1 MPQPEKCQ
9 CRLLA
14 GMPQLDRSYWLIGVF
29 ILSEEATEIISAGN
43 PTATAFI
50 LTSSFWFAVATT
62 FGLIGAGYLIA
73 PDFLANIEYIHFGRI
88 RPMHINA
95 VLFGFVTPGLLAVAF
110 YYFPK
115 LLRTELYSH
124 KLGVFS
130 AVFWNIM
137 VAAGVIGI
145 SLGYTQG
152 REYAELPWAV
162 DIMVVICFVMVVI
175 NILMTIRQRK
185 ERILFV
191 SIWYVTAAVVLTSIT
206 YCLGNVIWKPDTGA
220 LQGIPDA
227 ILLWFYGHN
236 IFGLLLSPMGLA
248 VAYYVLPIATRS
260 PLYSHTLSL
269 LGFWSLIIVYTHIG
283 THHLLQVPVPTWL
296 KTISIVD
303 SIAMVIPVMIVL
315 INLWYTVKGKLGDIH
330 ADIGAKFVFTGTIM
344 YFFVNIQG
352 SMMALPHVQ
361 RITHFNNWVV
371 GHAHLGVL
379 GFAGVTALGGLYFI
393 IPRIT
398 GKPLYSRF
406 LADVQYWFVLIGMT
420 GFAVV
425 LTTVGLIQGN
435 AWYNGETLYRT
446 LPEIQ
451 PYYILRASLGLL
463 IVIGA
468 YIGLYNIVRSLYFNR
483 GAST

>member
-1 MPQPEKCQ
+1 
-9 CRLLA
+9 
-14 GMPQLDRSYWLIGVF
+14 
-29 ILSEEATEIISAGN
+29 LSEETTEI
-43 PTATAFI
+43 TAPNHTAKAFT
-50 LTSSFWFAVATT
+50 LTSALWFAAATS
-62 FGLIGAGYLIA
+62 FGMIAAGYLIA
-73 PDFLANIEYIHFGRI
+73 PDFLANIEYVHFGRV
-88 RPMHINA
+88 RPMHVNA
-95 VLFGFVTPGLLAVAF
+95 VLFGFVTPGLLAAAF

-130 AVFWNIM
+130 AIFWNIT
-137 VAAGVIGI
+137 VAAGMIGI

-152 REYAELPWAV
+152 REYAELPWPV
-162 DIMVVICFVMVVI
+162 DIMVVISFSLVVT
-175 NILMTIRQRK
+175 NILMTIRKRA
-185 ERILFV
+185 ESILFV
-191 SIWYVTAAVVLTSIT
+191 SIWYTTAAMVLTSIT
-206 YCLGNVIWKPDTGA
+206 YCIGNVIWKPDTGA
-220 LQGIPDA
+220 LVGIPDA

-236 IFGLLLSPMGLA
+236 IFGLLLTPMALA
-248 VAYYVLPIATRS
+248 IAYYALPIATRS

-269 LGFWSLIIVYTHIG
+269 IGFWSLIIVYTHIG

-303 SIAMVIPVMIVL
+303 SVAMVIPVMIVL
-315 INLWYTVKGKLGDIH
+315 INIWYTVKGKLGDIH
-330 ADIGAKFVFTGTIM
+330 ANIGAKFIFTGTIF

-371 GHAHLGVL
+371 GHAHIGVL

-393 IPRIT
+393 LPRIT
-398 GKPLYSRF
+398 GKPLHSRF
-406 LADVQYWFVLIGMT
+406 LADVQYWLVLIGIT

-451 PYYILRASLGLL
+451 PYYILRASLGTF
-463 IVIGA
+463 IMIGA
-468 YIGLYNIVRSLYFNR
+468 YLGLYNVVRSLYFNR

>member
-1 MPQPEKCQ
+1 
-9 CRLLA
+9 
-14 GMPQLDRSYWLIGVF
+14 
-29 ILSEEATEIISAGN
+29 LSEEATVIVPVTVSAGN
-43 PTATAFI
+43 PTAQAFT
-50 LTSSFWFAVATT
+50 LTSAFWFAAATT

-115 LLRTELYSH
+115 LLRTELFSH
-124 KLGVFS
+124 KLGVIS
-130 AVFWNIM
+130 AIFWNFM
-137 VAAGVIGI
+137 VAAGVISI
-145 SLGYTQG
+145 SMGYTQG

-175 NILMTIRQRK
+175 NILMTIRRRK
-185 ERILFV
+185 EKILFV

-379 GFAGVTALGGLYFI
+379 GFAGVTALGGMYFI
-393 IPRIT
+393 LPRIT

-446 LPEIQ
+446 LPQIQ

-468 YIGLYNIVRSLYFNR
+468 YIGLYNVIRSLYFNR

>member
-1 MPQPEKCQ
+1 MP
-9 CRLLA
+9 
-14 GMPQLDRSYWLIGVF
+14 
-29 ILSEEATEIISAGN
+29 EETIENTSTN
-43 PTATAFI
+43 PTAKAFT
-50 LTSSFWFAVATT
+50 LTSALWFAAATS
-62 FGLIGAGYLIA
+62 FGMIGAGYLIA

-95 VLFGFVTPGLLAVAF
+95 VLFGFVTPGLLAAAF

-115 LLRTELYSH
+115 LLKTELFSH

-130 AVFWNIM
+130 AIFWNIT
-137 VAAGVIGI
+137 VAAGIIGI

-152 REYAELPWAV
+152 REYAELAWPV
-162 DIMVVICFVMVVI
+162 DIMVVISFAMVGF
-175 NILMTIRQRK
+175 NLLMTIRQRQ
-185 ERILFV
+185 ESILFV
-191 SIWYVTAAVVLTSIT
+191 SIWYTTAAVVLTSIT

-220 LQGIPDA
+220 LTGIPDA

-236 IFGLLLSPMGLA
+236 IFGLLLTPMGLA
-248 VAYYVLPIATRS
+248 IAYYVLPIATRS

-303 SIAMVIPVMIVL
+303 SVAMVIPVMIVL
-315 INLWYTVKGKLGDIH
+315 INLWFTVKGKLGDIH
-330 ADIGAKFVFTGTIM
+330 ANIGAKFIFTGTIY

-371 GHAHLGVL
+371 GHAHIGVL
-379 GFAGVTALGGLYFI
+379 GFAGLTALGGLYFI
-393 IPRIT
+393 LPRIT
-398 GKPLYSRF
+398 GKPLYSKF
-406 LADVQYWFVLIGMT
+406 LADVQYWLLLIGIT

-451 PYYILRASLGLL
+451 PYYVLRASLGTF
-463 IVIGA
+463 IMIGA
-468 YIGLYNIVRSLYFNR
+468 YLGLYNVVRSLYFNR
-483 GAST
+483 GAAT

>member
-1 MPQPEKCQ
+1 
-9 CRLLA
+9 
-14 GMPQLDRSYWLIGVF
+14 
-29 ILSEEATEIISAGN
+29 LSEEATENVSTEN
-43 PTATAFI
+43 PTAKAFT
-50 LTSSFWFAVATT
+50 LTSAFWFAAATSL
-62 FGLIGAGYLIA
+62 GMIGAGYLIA
-73 PDFLANIEYIHFGRI
+73 PDFLANIEYIHFGRV

-95 VLFGFVTPGLLAVAF
+95 VLFGFVTPGLLAAAF

-115 LLRTELYSH
+115 LLRTELFSH

-130 AVFWNIM
+130 AVFWNIT
-137 VAAGVIGI
+137 VAAGLIGI
-145 SLGYTQG
+145 ALGHTQG
-152 REYAELPWAV
+152 REYAELAWPV
-162 DIMVVICFVMVVI
+162 DIMVVISFAMVVF
-175 NILMTIRQRK
+175 NILMTVRRRQ

-191 SIWYVTAAVVLTSIT
+191 SVWYTTAAVVLTSIT

-220 LQGIPDA
+220 LVGIPDA

-236 IFGLLLSPMGLA
+236 IFGLLLTPMALGI
-248 VAYYVLPIATRS
+248 AYYALPIATRS

-303 SIAMVIPVMIVL
+303 SVAMVIPVMIVL
-315 INLWYTVKGKLGDIH
+315 INLWYTIKGKLGEIH
-330 ADIGAKFVFTGTIM
+330 ADIGAKFVLTGTIF

-371 GHAHLGVL
+371 GHAHIGVL
-379 GFAGVTALGGLYFI
+379 GFAGITALGGLYFI
-393 IPRIT
+393 LPKIT
-398 GKPLYSRF
+398 GKPLYSKF
-406 LADVQYWFVLIGMT
+406 LADVQYWLVLIGVT

-425 LTTVGLIQGN
+425 LTIVGLIQGN

-446 LPEIQ
+446 LPMIQ
-451 PYYILRASLGLL
+451 PYYILRASLGTF
-463 IVIGA
+463 IMIGA
-468 YIGLYNIVRSLYFNR
+468 YLGLYNVIRSLFFNR
-483 GAST
+483 RSAA